1 MKKIL
6 LVFSIFCLSI
16 PSLAQFSSQN
26 IYLKRCKTHGTQ
38 QDARIF
44 TRCMNSNFRTI
55 DYELENE
62 RLNRCPTAYSMSQ
75 RVVNCHK
82 SNFSK
87 IEFILNLRLRHCQN
101 FGSEVS
107 VSYEYCVN
115 DNFRAIEGA
124 FR

>member
-1 MKKIL
+1 MNKLIL
-6 LVFSIFCLSI
+6 VLSLLCLSF
-16 PSLAQFSSQN
+16 PSYSQVSSQN
-26 IYLKRCKTHGTQ
+26 IFLKRCKTHGTK

-44 TRCMNSNFRTI
+44 TRCMNSKFRTI

-62 RLNRCPTAYSMSQ
+62 WLNSCPSSFRMSQ
-75 RVVNCHK
+75 SIVNCHK

-87 IEFILNLRLRHCQN
+87 IEFILNIRLRHCQN
-101 FGSEVS
+101 FGGDVS

-115 DNFRAIEGA
+115 DNFRAIERA